1 MIAARGRDDPGHFF
15 PRPPQRQEPCGR
27 RIMNCNPAQIT
38 ARRLNQIG
46 RSQKCLAGYMRK
58 LPSLRGTF
66 AEPLTDLVSHRAAK
80 IRMIEDR
87 G

>member
-1 MIAARGRDDPGHFF
+1 
-15 PRPPQRQEPCGR
+15 
-27 RIMNCNPAQIT
+27 MNCNPAQIT

-46 RSQKCLAGYMRK
+46 RSQKCLADYLHK

-66 AEPLTDLVSHRAAK
+66 AEPLTNLVSHRAAK